1 MLVKVNVSL
10 EEKLWKKIDALAKR
24 WKVSRS
30 KACRQIFDVGI
41 IQFRKKMGVE
51 LLGDAVK

>member
-41 IQFRKKMGVE
+41 IEFRKKMGVE